1 MPKIT
6 KKTARDAGPRAAV
19 AKLEDARALLTT
31 IRHALGSEILRRA
44 DDISKPEQG
53 WAHFVDA
60 ARLFEEL
67 KTFGELLGIDRNEVI
82 SEHACPSC
90 GTRDVDRLLI
100 DEDDVRCTICRCE
113 YRLD

>member
-31 IRHALGSEILRRA
+31 IRQSLDREILRRA
-44 DDISKPEQG
+44 DDLSQPDRG
-53 WAHFVDA
+53 WTHFGDA

-67 KTFGELLGIDRNEVI
+67 KTFGELLGIDRNEVL
-82 SEHACPSC
+82 STHACPSC
-90 GTRDVDRLLI
+90 GTRDADRLLI
-100 DEDDVRCTICRCE
+100 YEDDVRCTACGCE